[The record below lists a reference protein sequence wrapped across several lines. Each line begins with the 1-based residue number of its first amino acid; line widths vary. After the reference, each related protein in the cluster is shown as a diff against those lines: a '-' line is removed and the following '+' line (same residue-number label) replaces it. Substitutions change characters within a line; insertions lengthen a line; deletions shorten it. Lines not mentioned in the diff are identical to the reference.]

1 MKTVFEEI
9 MVECACGRR
18 YMRITQ
24 PQTFVG
30 SGSERCRCERML
42 GEWSGPQHY
51 VFEPETEGPDAAPTY
66 N

>member
-1 MKTVFEEI
+1 MDIVFEEV

-24 PQTFVG
+24 QRTG
-30 SGSERCRCERML
+30 AENGSERCRCERML
-42 GEWSGPQHY
+42 GEWSGPLHY
-51 VFEPETEGPDAAPTY
+51 VFEPETEGPDAPP